1 MLNTLITGKT
11 RIKLLLKFFLN
22 SNTTSYLRDLESD
35 FGDSTNAI
43 RLELNRFEQAGLLNS
58 QVKGNK
64 KVFKANTGH
73 PLFHELQSII
83 MKTIGFDQIVERFI
97 RRLGGLERAY
107 VTGSFAKG
115 NDSRII
121 DLMLVGTE
129 IDREY
134 LLRKVDQVEELI
146 HRKVRYLIVNPEEA
160 TAYLQEHEE
169 ALLLYQVAGEVT
181 SNA

>member
-1 MLNTLITGKT
+1 MLDTLITGKT

-22 SNTTSYLRDLESD
+22 SNTTSYLRDLEHD

-43 RLELNRFEQAGLLNS
+43 RLELNRFEHAGLLNS
-58 QVKGNK
+58 ELKGNK

-83 MKTIGFDQIVERFI
+83 MKTIGFDQIAERI
-97 RRLGGLERAY
+97 IYRLGGLQKAY
-107 VTGSFAKG
+107 ITGAFAKG
-115 NDSRII
+115 NDSKII
-121 DLMLVGTE
+121 DLMLVGTD

-146 HRKVRYLIVNPEEA
+146 KRKVRFLIVNPEEA
-160 TAYLQEHEE
+160 QQYLEEHEE
-169 ALLLYQVAGEVT
+169 ALLLYQISDG
-181 SNA
+181 